1 MYTLIIAMLNIYI
14 SEKELKIICRNG
26 AWLILGPKRFSYSSF
41 FPFRSVPSNKYSMIC
56 WLVDL

>member
-1 MYTLIIAMLNIYI
+1 MLNIYI